1 MAEIAHRIEL
11 YNQAS
16 QLARTYIAKD
26 STLVDRAGIAKQL
39 HEAVRHAI
47 AAGNDDV
54 VTIAAAAVRELR
66 AHYGAA
72 QEAEPK
78 ALTSQEDV

>member
-1 MAEIAHRIEL
+1 MAELAHRIKL

-16 QLARTYIAKD
+16 QLVRAHIAKD
-26 STLVDRAGIAKQL
+26 HVLVDRAGIAKEL

-54 VTIAAAAVRELR
+54 VAIAAAAVRELR
-66 AHYGAA
+66 ALYGAA
-72 QEAEPK
+72 GADAQAVPSPGD
-78 ALTSQEDV
+78 L